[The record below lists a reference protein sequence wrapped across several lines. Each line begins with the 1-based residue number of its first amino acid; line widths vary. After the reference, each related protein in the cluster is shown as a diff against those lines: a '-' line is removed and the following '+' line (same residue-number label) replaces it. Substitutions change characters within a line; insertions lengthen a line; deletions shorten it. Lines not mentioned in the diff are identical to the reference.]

1 MAGRLKDVTDETF
14 EGDVLGRGKTVLV
27 DFWADW
33 CGPCRIVAPELEK
46 LAAAHPGSIEIVQ
59 LDIEANPRTRKRYQV
74 MSIPML
80 NVYRDGA
87 VVKTI
92 IGAKSKEALE
102 EDLADF
108 LD

>member
-1 MAGRLKDVTDETF
+1 MAGKLKDVTDETF
-14 EGDVLGRGKTVLV
+14 EQDVLENGKTVLV
-27 DFWADW
+27 DFWAEW

-46 LAAAHPGSIEIVQ
+46 LAAAHPDGIEILQ
-59 LDIEANPRTRKRYQV
+59 LDIEANPRMRERYRV

-80 NVYRDGA
+80 NVYRDGD

-102 EDLADF
+102 LDLAHF
-108 LD
+108 LG